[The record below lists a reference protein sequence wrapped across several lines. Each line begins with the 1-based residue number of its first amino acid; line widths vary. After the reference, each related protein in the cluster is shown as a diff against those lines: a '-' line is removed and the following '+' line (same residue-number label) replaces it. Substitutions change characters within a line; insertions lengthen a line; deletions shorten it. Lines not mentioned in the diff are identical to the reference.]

1 MNEQCSKRKNCRL
14 CNSEKLCLCFKL
26 EPTPPANAFVKKEHL
41 DEPQTTFPLDVYFC
55 ENCYH
60 VQLLDIIDPKELFE
74 NYVYVSG
81 TSSTFVNH
89 FEEYSKFIIKNY
101 LSGDSSFVVDIG
113 SNDGTLLQFFKKNG
127 CHILGVDPAKK
138 IANNA
143 RKNGIETLPLFFD
156 DKVSKMIQDKYGSAD
171 VITANNVFAHIDNL
185 TGFITNV
192 RNLLTHNGIF
202 SFEVSYLAD
211 VIQKTLFD
219 MTYHEHLSYHSV
231 LSLVPFFES
240 NGMELIEAIRV
251 DIHGGSLRGI
261 VQLKNGPY
269 KIGESVKNAIKIEK
283 ELHLDKADTFQKFAI
298 GINEIKSKFQSLI
311 IKLKQD
317 GNTIAA
323 YGAPAK
329 ATTLLYHFGIDSSTI
344 DFIVDDSALKQGL
357 YSPGK
362 HIPILS
368 PEAIYQK
375 KPNYL
380 IILAWNFTE
389 EILKKHAKY
398 KNEIGHFIVPLPTL
412 MVI

>member
-1 MNEQCSKRKNCRL
+1 MGSGKFQRDTFEKKAKPENKPRESGYTLMTGPDEYFNENNQKQN
-14 CNSEKLCLCFKL
+14 N
-26 EPTPPANAFVKKEHL
+26 
-41 DEPQTTFPLDVYFC
+41 
-55 ENCYH
+55 
-60 VQLLDIIDPKELFE
+60 
-74 NYVYVSG
+74 
-81 TSSTFVNH
+81 
-89 FEEYSKFIIKNY
+89 
-101 LSGDSSFVVDIG
+101 
-113 SNDGTLLQFFKKNG
+113 
-127 CHILGVDPAKK
+127 
-138 IANNA
+138 ANNA
-143 RKNGIETLPLFFD
+143 TKNGIETLPLFFD

-283 ELHLDKADTFQKFAI
+283 GLHLDKADTFQKFAI

-329 ATTLLYHFGIDSSTI
+329 ATTLLYHFGIDSSII
-344 DFIVDDSALKQGL
+344 DFIVDDSTLKQGL

>member
-1 MNEQCSKRKNCRL
+1 MNEQYSKRKNCRL

-60 VQLLDIIDPKELFE
+60 VQLLDIVDPKELFE

-143 RKNGIETLPLFFD
+143 TKNGIETLPLFFD

-283 ELHLDKADTFQKFAI
+283 GLHLDKADTFQKFAI

>member
-1 MNEQCSKRKNCRL
+1 MSEQCSKRKNCRL
-14 CNSEKLCLCFKL
+14 CNSEKLCQCFKL

-41 DEPQTTFPLDVYFC
+41 GEPQTTFPLDVYFC

-60 VQLLDIIDPKELFE
+60 VQLLDIVDPKELFE

-81 TSSTFVNH
+81 TSPTFVNH

-143 RKNGIETLPLFFD
+143 TKNGIETLPLFFD
-156 DKVSKMIQDKYGSAD
+156 DKVSKMIQDKYRSAD

-240 NGMELIEAIRV
+240 HDMELIEAIRV

-269 KIGESVKNAIKIEK
+269 KVGESVKNAIKIEK
-283 ELHLDKADTFQKFAI
+283 ELRLDKADTFQKFATD
-298 GINEIKSKFQSLI
+298 INEIKNKFQSLI

-329 ATTLLYHFGIDSSTI
+329 ATTLIYHFGIDSSII
-344 DFIVDDSALKQGL
+344 DFIVDDSTLKQGL

>member
-14 CNSEKLCLCFKL
+14 CNSEKLCQCFKL

-41 DEPQTTFPLDVYFC
+41 DEPQTNFPLDVYFC

-60 VQLLDIIDPKELFE
+60 VQLLDIVDPKELFE

-143 RKNGIETLPLFFD
+143 TKNGIETLPLFFD

-240 NGMELIEAIRV
+240 NDMELIEAVKV

-269 KIGESVKNAIKIEK
+269 KVGKSVKNAIKIEK
-283 ELHLDKADTFQKFAI
+283 ELRLDKADTFQKFATN
-298 GINEIKSKFQSLI
+298 INEIKNKFQSLI

-329 ATTLLYHFGIDSSTI
+329 ATTLLYHFGIDSSII
-344 DFIVDDSALKQGL
+344 DFIVDDSTLKQGL

>member
-1 MNEQCSKRKNCRL
+1 MNQICQHRDSCRL
-14 CNSEKLCLCFKL
+14 CKGENLTLVFKL
-26 EPTPPANAFVKKEHL
+26 EPTPPANAFVTKEKI
-41 DEPQTTFPLDVYFC
+41 DEPQIVFPLDVYFC

-60 VQLLDIIDPKELFE
+60 VQLLDVVDPKELFE

-81 TSSTFVNH
+81 TSSVFVNH
-89 FEEYSKFIIKNY
+89 FEEYSKYIIKNY
-101 LSGDSSFVVDIG
+101 ITEDSSFVVDIG

-127 CHILGVDPAKK
+127 YNVLGVDPAKK

-143 RKNGIETLPLFFD
+143 TKNGIETLPLFFD
-156 DKVSKMIQDKYGSAD
+156 DKVSKMIQNKYRSAD
-171 VITANNVFAHIDNL
+171 VITANNVFAHIDDL
-185 TGFITNV
+185 EGFVTNV
-192 RNLLTHNGIF
+192 RSLLTSNGIF
-202 SFEVSYLAD
+202 SFEVSYLVD
-211 VIQKTLFD
+211 VIEKTLFD

-231 LSLVPFFES
+231 IPLISFFKS

-251 DIHGGSLRGI
+251 DTHGGSLRGI

-269 KIGESVKNAIKIEK
+269 KVGKSVINAIKTEK
-283 ELHLDKADTFQKFAI
+283 ELHLDKADTFKKFAND
-298 GINEIKSKFQSLI
+298 INEIKNKFQSLVT
-311 IKLKQD
+311 KLKLD

-329 ATTLLYHFGIDSSTI
+329 ATTLIYHFGIDHKTI
-344 DFIVDDSALKQGL
+344 DFIVDDSTLKQGL

-368 PEAIYQK
+368 PESIYQK

-389 EILKKHAKY
+389 SIMKKHAKY
-398 KNEIGHFIVPLPTL
+398 KNEIGHFIIPLPTL
-412 MVI
+412 KVI

>member
-1 MNEQCSKRKNCRL
+1 MNQSYQYRDSCRL
-14 CNSEKLCLCFKL
+14 CKEKKIILVFKL

-41 DEPQTTFPLDVYFC
+41 DKPQTTFPLDVYFC

-60 VQLLDIIDPKELFE
+60 VQLLDVVDPKELFE

-81 TSSTFVNH
+81 TSSIFVNH

-101 LSGDSSFVVDIG
+101 LSRDSSFVVDIG

-127 CHILGVDPAKK
+127 CHILGVDPAKE

-143 RKNGIETLPLFFD
+143 TKNGIETLSSFFD
-156 DKVSKMIQDKYGSAD
+156 DKVSKMIQDKYGTAD
-171 VITANNVFAHIDNL
+171 VITANNVFAHIDDL

-192 RNLLTHNGIF
+192 RNLLTRNGIF

-251 DIHGGSLRGI
+251 DTHGGSLRGI

-269 KIGESVKNAIKIEK
+269 KVGKSVKNAIKIEK
-283 ELHLDKADTFQKFAI
+283 ELRLDKADTFQKFATD
-298 GINEIKSKFQSLI
+298 INEIKNKFQSLI
-311 IKLKQD
+311 TKLKQD

-329 ATTLLYHFGIDSSTI
+329 ATTLIYHFGIDSSII
-344 DFIVDDSALKQGL
+344 DFIVDDSTLKQGL

-375 KPNYL
+375 KPDYL

-389 EILKKHAKY
+389 SIMKKHARY
-398 KNEIGHFIVPLPTL
+398 KKEVGHFIVPLPNL

>member
-1 MNEQCSKRKNCRL
+1 MNEQYSKRKNCRL
-14 CNSEKLCLCFKL
+14 CNSEKLCQCFKL

-60 VQLLDIIDPKELFE
+60 VQLLDIVDPKELFE

-138 IANNA
+138 IANDA
-143 RKNGIETLPLFFD
+143 TKNGIETLPLFFD
-156 DKVSKMIQDKYGSAD
+156 DKVSKIIQNKYGSAD

-240 NGMELIEAIRV
+240 NDMELIEAIRV

-269 KIGESVKNAIKIEK
+269 KVGESVKNAIKIEK
-283 ELHLDKADTFQKFAI
+283 ELRLDKADTFQKFATD
-298 GINEIKSKFQSLI
+298 INEIKNKFQSLI
-311 IKLKQD
+311 IQLKQD

>member
-1 MNEQCSKRKNCRL
+1 MLVLFKKGDRFRWVFAVKTCSL
-14 CNSEKLCLCFKL
+14 CICVIDYFK
-26 EPTPPANAFVKKEHL
+26 E
-41 DEPQTTFPLDVYFC
+41 D
-55 ENCYH
+55 
-60 VQLLDIIDPKELFE
+60 
-74 NYVYVSG
+74 
-81 TSSTFVNH
+81 
-89 FEEYSKFIIKNY
+89 
-101 LSGDSSFVVDIG
+101 VVDQI
-113 SNDGTLLQFFKKNG
+113 KKQYG
-127 CHILGVDPAKK
+127 WAK
-138 IANNA
+138 
-143 RKNGIETLPLFFD
+143 
-156 DKVSKMIQDKYGSAD
+156 
-171 VITANNVFAHIDNL
+171 VITATNVFAHIDNL

-240 NGMELIEAIRV
+240 HDMELIEAIRV

-269 KIGESVKNAIKIEK
+269 KVGESVKNAIKIEK
-283 ELHLDKADTFQKFAI
+283 ELRLDKADTFQKFATD
-298 GINEIKSKFQSLI
+298 INEIKNKFQSLI

>member
-1 MNEQCSKRKNCRL
+1 MSEQCSKRKNCRL
-14 CNSEKLCLCFKL
+14 CNSEKLCQCFKL

-60 VQLLDIIDPKELFE
+60 VQLLDIVDPKELFE

-143 RKNGIETLPLFFD
+143 TKNGIETLPLFFD

-185 TGFITNV
+185 TDFITNV

-283 ELHLDKADTFQKFAI
+283 GLHLDKADTFQKFAI

>member
-1 MNEQCSKRKNCRL
+1 MSEQCSKRKNCRL
-14 CNSEKLCLCFKL
+14 CNSEKLCQCFKL

-41 DEPQTTFPLDVYFC
+41 DELQTTFPLDVYFC

-60 VQLLDIIDPKELFE
+60 VQLLDIVDPKELFE

-101 LSGDSSFVVDIG
+101 LSGNSSFIVDIG

-143 RKNGIETLPLFFD
+143 TKNGIETLPLFFD
-156 DKVSKMIQDKYGSAD
+156 DKVSKMIQGKYGSVD

-240 NGMELIEAIRV
+240 NDMELIEAIRV

-269 KIGESVKNAIKIEK
+269 KVGESVKNAIKIEK
-283 ELHLDKADTFQKFAI
+283 ELRLDKADTFQKFAT
-298 GINEIKSKFQSLI
+298 GINEIKNKFQSLI

-329 ATTLLYHFGIDSSTI
+329 ATTLLYHFGIDSSII
-344 DFIVDDSALKQGL
+344 DFIVDDNTLKQGL

>member
-60 VQLLDIIDPKELFE
+60 VQLLDIVDPKELFE

-143 RKNGIETLPLFFD
+143 TKNGIETLPLFFD

-185 TGFITNV
+185 TDFITNV

-283 ELHLDKADTFQKFAI
+283 GLHLDKADTFQKFAI

>member
-1 MNEQCSKRKNCRL
+1 MNEQYSKRKNCRL
-14 CNSEKLCLCFKL
+14 CNSEKLCQCFKL

-60 VQLLDIIDPKELFE
+60 VQLLDIVDPKELFE

-138 IANNA
+138 IANDA
-143 RKNGIETLPLFFD
+143 TKNGIETLPLFFD
-156 DKVSKMIQDKYGSAD
+156 DKVSKIIQNKYGSAD

-240 NGMELIEAIRV
+240 NDMELIEAIRV

-269 KIGESVKNAIKIEK
+269 KVGESVKNAIKIEK
-283 ELHLDKADTFQKFAI
+283 ELRLDKADTFQKFATD
-298 GINEIKSKFQSLI
+298 INEIKNKFQSLI

>member
-14 CNSEKLCLCFKL
+14 CNSEKLCQCFKL

-60 VQLLDIIDPKELFE
+60 VQLLDIVDPKELFE

-138 IANNA
+138 IANDA
-143 RKNGIETLPLFFD
+143 TKNGIETLPLFFD
-156 DKVSKMIQDKYGSAD
+156 DKVSKIIQNKYGSAD

-240 NGMELIEAIRV
+240 NDMELIEAIRV

-269 KIGESVKNAIKIEK
+269 KVGESVKNAIKIEK
-283 ELHLDKADTFQKFAI
+283 ELRLDKADTFQKFATD
-298 GINEIKSKFQSLI
+298 INEIKNKFQSLI

>member
-60 VQLLDIIDPKELFE
+60 VQLLDIVDPKELFE

-283 ELHLDKADTFQKFAI
+283 GLHLDKADTFQKFAI

>member
-14 CNSEKLCLCFKL
+14 CNSEKLCQCFKL

-60 VQLLDIIDPKELFE
+60 VQLLDIVDPKELFE

-143 RKNGIETLPLFFD
+143 TKNGIETLPLFFD

-240 NGMELIEAIRV
+240 NDMELIEAVKV

-269 KIGESVKNAIKIEK
+269 KVGKSVKNAIKIEK
-283 ELHLDKADTFQKFAI
+283 ELHLDKADTFQKFATN
-298 GINEIKSKFQSLI
+298 INEIKNKFQSLI

-329 ATTLLYHFGIDSSTI
+329 ATTLLYHFGIDSSII
-344 DFIVDDSALKQGL
+344 DFIVDDSTLKQGL

>member
-14 CNSEKLCLCFKL
+14 CNSEKLCQCFKL

-60 VQLLDIIDPKELFE
+60 VQLLDIVDPKELFE

-127 CHILGVDPAKK
+127 CHILGVDPAKN
-138 IANNA
+138 IASNA
-143 RKNGIETLPLFFD
+143 TKNGIETLPLFFD
-156 DKVSKMIQDKYGSAD
+156 DKVSKMIQDKYGSVD

-192 RNLLTHNGIF
+192 RNLLTHDGIF

-240 NGMELIEAIRV
+240 NDMELIEAIRV

-269 KIGESVKNAIKIEK
+269 KVGESVKNAIKIEK
-283 ELHLDKADTFQKFAI
+283 ELRLDKADTFQKFATD
-298 GINEIKSKFQSLI
+298 INEIKNKFQSLI

>member
-1 MNEQCSKRKNCRL
+1 
-14 CNSEKLCLCFKL
+14 
-26 EPTPPANAFVKKEHL
+26 
-41 DEPQTTFPLDVYFC
+41 
-55 ENCYH
+55 
-60 VQLLDIIDPKELFE
+60 
-74 NYVYVSG
+74 
-81 TSSTFVNH
+81 
-89 FEEYSKFIIKNY
+89 
-101 LSGDSSFVVDIG
+101 
-113 SNDGTLLQFFKKNG
+113 
-127 CHILGVDPAKK
+127 
-138 IANNA
+138 
-143 RKNGIETLPLFFD
+143 
-156 DKVSKMIQDKYGSAD
+156 
-171 VITANNVFAHIDNL
+171 
-185 TGFITNV
+185 
-192 RNLLTHNGIF
+192 
-202 SFEVSYLAD
+202 
-211 VIQKTLFD
+211 

-269 KIGESVKNAIKIEK
+269 KVGESVKNAIKIEK
-283 ELHLDKADTFQKFAI
+283 ELRLDKADTFQKFAI

>member
-1 MNEQCSKRKNCRL
+1 MSEQCSKRKNCRL
-14 CNSEKLCLCFKL
+14 CNSEKLCQCFKL

-41 DEPQTTFPLDVYFC
+41 DELQTTFPLDVYFC

-60 VQLLDIIDPKELFE
+60 VQLLDIVDPKELFE

-101 LSGDSSFVVDIG
+101 LSGNSSFIVDIG

-143 RKNGIETLPLFFD
+143 TKNGIETLPLFFD
-156 DKVSKMIQDKYGSAD
+156 DKVSKMIQGKYGSVD

-240 NGMELIEAIRV
+240 NDMELIEAIRV

-269 KIGESVKNAIKIEK
+269 KVGESVKNAIKIEK
-283 ELHLDKADTFQKFAI
+283 ELRLDKADTFQKFATD
-298 GINEIKSKFQSLI
+298 INEIKNKFQSLI

-329 ATTLLYHFGIDSSTI
+329 ATTLLYHFGIDSSII

>member
-60 VQLLDIIDPKELFE
+60 VQLLDIVDPKELFE

-143 RKNGIETLPLFFD
+143 TKNGIETLPLFFD
-156 DKVSKMIQDKYGSAD
+156 DKVSKMIQDKYGSVD

-283 ELHLDKADTFQKFAI
+283 GLHLDKADTFQKFAI

>member
-60 VQLLDIIDPKELFE
+60 VQLLDIVDPKELFE

-143 RKNGIETLPLFFD
+143 TKNGIETLPLFFD

-240 NGMELIEAIRV
+240 NGM
-251 DIHGGSLRGI
+251 
-261 VQLKNGPY
+261 
-269 KIGESVKNAIKIEK
+269 
-283 ELHLDKADTFQKFAI
+283 
-298 GINEIKSKFQSLI
+298 
-311 IKLKQD
+311 
-317 GNTIAA
+317 
-323 YGAPAK
+323 
-329 ATTLLYHFGIDSSTI
+329 
-344 DFIVDDSALKQGL
+344 
-357 YSPGK
+357 
-362 HIPILS
+362 
-368 PEAIYQK
+368 
-375 KPNYL
+375 
-380 IILAWNFTE
+380 
-389 EILKKHAKY
+389 
-398 KNEIGHFIVPLPTL
+398 
-412 MVI
+412 

>member
-1 MNEQCSKRKNCRL
+1 MNEQYSKRKNCRL
-14 CNSEKLCLCFKL
+14 CNSEKLCQCFKL

-60 VQLLDIIDPKELFE
+60 VQLLDIVDPKELFE

-138 IANNA
+138 IANDA
-143 RKNGIETLPLFFD
+143 TKNGIETLPLFFD
-156 DKVSKMIQDKYGSAD
+156 DKVSKIIQNKYGSAD

-240 NGMELIEAIRV
+240 NDMELIEAIRV

-269 KIGESVKNAIKIEK
+269 KVGESVKNAIKIEK
-283 ELHLDKADTFQKFAI
+283 GLHLDKADTFQKFATD
-298 GINEIKSKFQSLI
+298 INEIKNKFQSLI